1 MRARRIT
8 DAAHRLARLSLAGM
22 PQPALGDEPRQRQ
35 RESDVIRM
43 LRSLMLLGWVLSAA
57 APGASAAEYP
67 NAPIRLI
74 VTFAAGGSSDV
85 LARSVAKAM
94 SEGLGQPVVV
104 ENRPGAGG
112 HIGAQSVARADPDGY
127 TALFGTNGTLGI
139 GPALYKNLKYD
150 PVNDLA
156 PVGLLHQLPNVLIVH
171 PSVPA
176 NSLHELIDY
185 ARRRPGELS
194 FASAG
199 VGSASHFAGE
209 LLKAAANIEIVHVPY
224 KGGGAAMPDLL
235 AGRVSMMI
243 ETIPN
248 ALPSARSG
256 MLRALGVTTP
266 VRSSAAPDLPTF
278 AEAGLPDFEVSSWT
292 GLFVPAGTPR
302 AIIERLNAET
312 LRIARDGAYLEQ
324 LKTLGTEAA
333 VSTPEALG
341 AFMVKDIANWTVAVQ
356 RSGARAE

>member
-1 MRARRIT
+1 MTRKLQTLIL
-8 DAAHRLARLSLAGM
+8 AACAVHAFTPCVLA
-22 PQPALGDEPRQRQ
+22 QQY
-35 RESDVIRM
+35 
-43 LRSLMLLGWVLSAA
+43 
-57 APGASAAEYP
+57 PGG
-67 NAPIRLI
+67 PIRLI

-94 SEGLGQPVVV
+94 SEGLGQTIVV
-104 ENRPGAGG
+104 ENRAGAGG
-112 HIGAQSVARADPDGY
+112 NIGAMAAARADADGY
-127 TALFGTNGTLGI
+127 TALFGTNGTLAI
-139 GPALYKNLKYD
+139 GPALYKNLQYD
-150 PVNDLA
+150 PVHDLA

-176 NSLHELIDY
+176 TSL
-185 ARRRPGELS
+185 R
-194 FASAG
+194 
-199 VGSASHFAGE
+199 E
-209 LLKAAANIEIVHVPY
+209 LLKTAADIDILHVPY

-248 ALPSARSG
+248 ALPAVRSG

-266 VRSSAAPDLPTF
+266 ARSSAAPDLPTL
-278 AEAGLPDFEVSSWT
+278 AEAGLPGFEVSSWT

-312 LRIARDGAYLEQ
+312 IRIARDPAYVEQ
-324 LKTLGTEAA
+324 IKTMGTE
-333 VSTPEALG
+333 VTSSTPEALG
-341 AFMVKDIANWTVAVQ
+341 AFMVKDIANWAVAVQ

>member
-1 MRARRIT
+1 MTRNLRALLIL
-8 DAAHRLARLSLAGM
+8 AACATQTWTSGA
-22 PQPALGDEPRQRQ
+22 PAQD
-35 RESDVIRM
+35 
-43 LRSLMLLGWVLSAA
+43 
-57 APGASAAEYP
+57 YP

-85 LARSVAKAM
+85 LARAVAKAM
-94 SEGLGQPVVV
+94 SEGLGRTVVV
-104 ENRPGAGG
+104 ENRAGAGG
-112 HIGAQSVARADPDGY
+112 HIGGQAVARADPDGY

-150 PVNDLA
+150 PVADLA
-156 PVGLLHQLPNVLIVH
+156 PVGMLHRLPNVLVVH
-171 PSVPA
+171 PSIPA
-176 NSLHELIDY
+176 ANLRELIDY
-185 ARRRPGELS
+185 ARSKPGELT

-199 VGSASHFAGE
+199 VGSASHLAGE
-209 LLKAAANIEIVHVPY
+209 LLKVAANIDILHVPY

-235 AGRVSMMI
+235 SGRVSMMI

-248 ALPSARSG
+248 ALPSVRSG

-266 VRSSAAPDLPTF
+266 ARSSNAPDLPTL
-278 AEAGLPDFEVSSWT
+278 AEAGLASFEVSSWT

-302 AIIERLNAET
+302 AIIARLNAET
-312 LRIARDGAYLEQ
+312 LRIARDPAYLEQ
-324 LKTLGTEAA
+324 LKTMGTDVAS
-333 VSTPEALG
+333 STPEALG

>member
-1 MRARRIT
+1 MIRELRTLTLAMIL
-8 DAAHRLARLSLAGM
+8 AAWAVQASRSSALA
-22 PQPALGDEPRQRQ
+22 QQ
-35 RESDVIRM
+35 
-43 LRSLMLLGWVLSAA
+43 
-57 APGASAAEYP
+57 YP
-67 NAPIRLI
+67 TGPIRLV

-94 SEGLGQPVVV
+94 SEGLGQTIVV
-104 ENRPGAGG
+104 ENRAGAGG
-112 HIGAQSVARADPDGY
+112 NIGATAVARSDADGY
-127 TALFGTNGTLGI
+127 TALFGTNGTLAI
-139 GPALYKNLKYD
+139 GPALYKNLQYD
-150 PVNDLA
+150 PVHDLA
-156 PVGLLHQLPNVLIVH
+156 PVGMLHQLPNVLIVH

-176 NSLHELIDY
+176 TSLRELIDY
-185 ARRRPGELS
+185 ARSNPGKLT

-199 VGSASHFAGE
+199 VGSASHLAGE
-209 LLKAAANIEIVHVPY
+209 LLKAAADIDILHVPY

-248 ALPSARSG
+248 ALPAVRSG

-266 VRSSAAPDLPTF
+266 ARSSAAPELPTL
-278 AEAGLPDFEVSSWT
+278 AEAGLPGFEVSSWT

-312 LRIARDGAYLEQ
+312 IRIARDPAYLEQ
-324 LKTLGTEAA
+324 IKTMGTE
-333 VSTPEALG
+333 VTSSTPEALG

>member
-1 MRARRIT
+1 VARI
-8 DAAHRLARLSLAGM
+8 SLGHDRGRGTGNSGE
-22 PQPALGDEPRQRQ
+22 Q
-35 RESDVIRM
+35 ESDVTRT
-43 LRSLMLLGWVLSAA
+43 LRSLILLGWWLCAA
-57 APGASAAEYP
+57 TPGATAEQYP
-67 NAPIRLI
+67 SGPIRLV

-85 LARSVAKAM
+85 LARAVAKAM
-94 SEGLGQPVVV
+94 SEGLGQSVVV
-104 ENRPGAGG
+104 ENRAGAGG
-112 HIGAQSVARADPDGY
+112 HIGAQSVVRAEPDGY
-127 TALFGTNGTLGI
+127 TALFGTNGTLAI

-150 PVNDLA
+150 PVRDLA

-176 NSLHELIDY
+176 ANLRELIDY
-185 ARRRPGELS
+185 ARQRPGELT

-199 VGSASHFAGE
+199 VGSASHLAAE
-209 LLKAAANIEIVHVPY
+209 LMKAAANIDIVHVPY

-248 ALPSARSG
+248 ALPAARSG
-256 MLRALGVTTP
+256 MLRALAVTTP

-278 AEAGLPDFEVSSWT
+278 AEAGLRDFDVSSWT

-312 LRIARDGAYLEQ
+312 LRIARDPAYLEQ
-324 LKTLGTEAA
+324 LKIMGTWAA
-333 VSTPEALG
+333 SSTPEALG
-341 AFMVKDIANWTVAVQ
+341 AFMIKDIANWTVAVQ
-356 RSGARAE
+356 RSGAQAE

>member
-1 MRARRIT
+1 MIL
-8 DAAHRLARLSLAGM
+8 AAWAVHASRSSALA
-22 PQPALGDEPRQRQ
+22 QQ
-35 RESDVIRM
+35 
-43 LRSLMLLGWVLSAA
+43 
-57 APGASAAEYP
+57 YP
-67 NAPIRLI
+67 TGPIRLV

-94 SEGLGQPVVV
+94 SEGLGQTIVV
-104 ENRPGAGG
+104 ENRAGAGG
-112 HIGAQSVARADPDGY
+112 NIGATAVARADADGY
-127 TALFGTNGTLGI
+127 TALFGTNGTLAI
-139 GPALYKNLKYD
+139 GPALYKNLQYD
-150 PVNDLA
+150 PVHDLA
-156 PVGLLHQLPNVLIVH
+156 PVGMLHQLPNVLIVH

-176 NSLHELIDY
+176 TSLRELVDY
-185 ARRRPGELS
+185 ARSNPGKLT

-199 VGSASHFAGE
+199 VGSASHLAGE
-209 LLKAAANIEIVHVPY
+209 LLKAAADIDILHVPY

-235 AGRVSMMI
+235 AGRVAMMI

-248 ALPSARSG
+248 ALPAVRSG

-266 VRSSAAPDLPTF
+266 ARSSAAPELPTL
-278 AEAGLPDFEVSSWT
+278 AEAGLPGFEVSSWT

-312 LRIARDGAYLEQ
+312 IRIARDPAYLEQ
-324 LKTLGTEAA
+324 IKTMGTE
-333 VSTPEALG
+333 VTSSTPEALG

>member
-1 MRARRIT
+1 VQAST
-8 DAAHRLARLSLAGM
+8 SGA
-22 PQPALGDEPRQRQ
+22 PAQQ
-35 RESDVIRM
+35 
-43 LRSLMLLGWVLSAA
+43 
-57 APGASAAEYP
+57 YP
-67 NAPIRLI
+67 TAPIRLI

-94 SEGLGQPVVV
+94 SEGLGQTIVV
-104 ENRPGAGG
+104 ENRAGAGG
-112 HIGAQSVARADPDGY
+112 NIGAMAAARADADGY
-127 TALFGTNGTLGI
+127 TALFGTNGTLAI
-139 GPALYKNLKYD
+139 GPALYKSLQYD
-150 PVNDLA
+150 PVHDLA
-156 PVGLLHQLPNVLIVH
+156 PVGMLHQLPNVLIVH

-176 NSLHELIDY
+176 TSLRELIAY
-185 ARRRPGELS
+185 ARSNPGKLS

-199 VGSASHFAGE
+199 VGSASHLAGE
-209 LLKAAANIEIVHVPY
+209 LLKAAADIDILHVPY

-248 ALPSARSG
+248 ALPAVRSG

-266 VRSSAAPDLPTF
+266 ARSSAAPDLPTL
-278 AEAGLPDFEVSSWT
+278 AEAGLPGFEVSSWT

-312 LRIARDGAYLEQ
+312 IRIARDPAYIEQ
-324 LKTLGTEAA
+324 IKTMGTE
-333 VSTPEALG
+333 VTSSTPEALG

-356 RSGARAE
+356 RSGARVE

>member
-1 MRARRIT
+1 VT
-8 DAAHRLARLSLAGM
+8 
-22 PQPALGDEPRQRQ
+22 
-35 RESDVIRM
+35 RM
-43 LRSLMLLGWVLSAA
+43 LRSLILAGWWLCAA
-57 APGASAAEYP
+57 TPGATAEQYP
-67 NAPIRLI
+67 SGPIRLV

-85 LARSVAKAM
+85 LARAVAKAM
-94 SEGLGQPVVV
+94 SEGLGQSVVV
-104 ENRPGAGG
+104 ENRAGAGG
-112 HIGAQSVARADPDGY
+112 HIGAQSVARAEPDGY
-127 TALFGTNGTLGI
+127 TALFGTNGTLAI

-150 PVNDLA
+150 PVRDLA

-176 NSLHELIDY
+176 ANLRELIDY
-185 ARRRPGELS
+185 ARRRPGELT

-199 VGSASHFAGE
+199 VGSASHLAAE
-209 LLKAAANIEIVHVPY
+209 LMKAAANIDIVHVPY

-248 ALPSARSG
+248 ALPATRSG
-256 MLRALGVTTP
+256 MLRALAVTTP

-278 AEAGLPDFEVSSWT
+278 AEVGLRDFDVSSWT

-312 LRIARDGAYLEQ
+312 LRIARETAYLEQ
-324 LKTLGTEAA
+324 LKIMGTGAA
-333 VSTPEALG
+333 SSTPEALG
-341 AFMVKDIANWTVAVQ
+341 AFMIKDIANWTVAVQ
-356 RSGARAE
+356 RSGAQAE